1 MTYSVLSCHKPSKS
15 WALDFV
21 SVNTQI
27 ALILCRLCY
36 WLSSVKAH
44 VSTISLSLG
53 GTDRWFSGKTVSG
66 KLWKHSDCGCVCPL
80 QAGSS
85 PHCAW
90 HEDVLKRF
98 YSPEHCASLWE
109 TAMLCFFLFFFY
121 RDTICWRI
129 FEHVQLEPV
138 WLFMKLNAE
147 AFISKSWLRHRSF
160 TSCITFTILDYAIA
174 VGICHANYVIGLYK
188 RVGTICLKIVCYYII
203 MHNCTKW
210 DCETQLRL
218 PLCGRRPWT
227 ATYGNLS

>member
-109 TAMLCFFLFFFY
+109 TAMLCFFFVFFLPGH
-121 RDTICWRI
+121 DL
-129 FEHVQLEPV
+129 LEDI
-138 WLFMKLNAE
+138 WTRAAWAYL
-147 AFISKSWLRHRSF
+147 
-160 TSCITFTILDYAIA
+160 
-174 VGICHANYVIGLYK
+174 
-188 RVGTICLKIVCYYII
+188 II
-203 MHNCTKW
+203 H
-210 DCETQLRL
+210 ETQCWGLHFKEL
-218 PLCGRRPWT
+218 APTQVIYQLHNFYYFGLCNCCWH
-227 ATYGNLS
+227 LSCKLCNWFI